1 MKNTIKVSFHW
12 IDDECASIICPYCKR
27 DLIVDISEKSKCD
40 CGKEFILQQQTWVE
54 EIKEE

>member
-1 MKNTIKVSFHW
+1 MKTKIRVHFNW
-12 IDDECASIICPYCKR
+12 IDEECASIICPYCKQR
-27 DLIVDISEKSKCD
+27 VSVYVSEKSKCD